1 MLDDS
6 QIAAAL
12 GRLRTLSGMSQRA
25 AARGIGV
32 RLAVLRSWETR
43 QSSPTRSQLATT
55 IAVYG
60 HDVAQLL
67 ATRTGLDSPNSPG
80 VLQVGSTLIDTLEI
94 RANNENPTDA
104 NRRILSEYLAAVRHE
119 RGTKTLEAVE
129 LRSVDLAKLA
139 DVLDISDSQLG
150 DILAD
155 QLNLTPAGGLL
166 ATRAVL
172 VAALMGVAAITTIGT
187 GSAINRSSGSGHTA
201 SKLGELTAQVEVMG
215 SPLIE
220 LDHSDAPPW
229 VTRAVETQ
237 DSSAGAST
245 DLVPVAPPTLSAP
258 ADQSDTQPN
267 HFTVTE
273 QSEFGELP
281 DLFATDARSKVAS
294 TSEDSIFIFSTWPR
308 GWTSS

>member
-12 GRLRTLSGMSQRA
+12 GRLRTLSGLSQRA
-25 AARGIGV
+25 AARSIGV
-32 RLAVLRSWETR
+32 RLTVLRSWEAR
-43 QSSPTRSQLATT
+43 QSSPTRSQLATA

-60 HDVAQLL
+60 HDVEQLL
-67 ATRTGLDSPNSPG
+67 STRTDLDSPSSPG
-80 VLQVGSTLIDTLEI
+80 MLQVGSTLIDTLEI
-94 RANNENPTDA
+94 RANFETSSDA
-104 NRRILSEYLAAVRHE
+104 NARILSEYLAAVRQE

-129 LRSVDLAKLA
+129 LRSVDLARLA

-187 GSAINRSSGSGHTA
+187 GSVVNRSNASASAA
-201 SKLGELTAQVEVMG
+201 SKLGDPAAQVEVVG
-215 SPLIE
+215 IPLTE
-220 LDHSDAPPW
+220 LDHADAPPW
-229 VTRAVETQ
+229 VNRTVDAA
-237 DSSAGAST
+237 DGSAAAST
-245 DLVPVAPPTLSAP
+245 DLVPLAPPTISTP
-258 ADQSDTQPN
+258 AHQSIAQEDN
-267 HFTVTE
+267 FSVVE
-273 QSEFGELP
+273 QSGPTELP

-294 TSEDSIFIFSTWPR
+294 ASEDNIFIFSTWPR

>member
-43 QSSPTRSQLATT
+43 QSSPTRSQLATA

-67 ATRTGLDSPNSPG
+67 ATRTEIDSPSSPG
-80 VLQVGSTLIDTLEI
+80 MLQVGSTLIDTLEI

-155 QLNLTPAGGLL
+155 QLNLTPAGGLV

-187 GSAINRSSGSGHTA
+187 GSAISRSNGSGQA
-201 SKLGELTAQVEVMG
+201 APKLGTPVTQVEVVG
-215 SPLIE
+215 SPLTE

-229 VTRAVETQ
+229 VARTQ
-237 DSSAGAST
+237 EASDSSAAIST
-245 DLVPVAPPTLSAP
+245 DLVPLTPPTISVP
-258 ADQSDTQPN
+258 ARQLPTQPDN
-267 HFTVTE
+267 FSVVE
-273 QSEFGELP
+273 QSESKELP
-281 DLFATDARSKVAS
+281 DLFTTDARSKVAS
-294 TSEDSIFIFSTWPR
+294 ASEDSIFIFSTWPR